1 LKKILKDK
9 RVAAGIILFLLLFIL
24 VLLRGV
30 IVESYISGK
39 VESAE
44 KRYALEIN
52 YDNLEI
58 NGIAGITLKGLS
70 VCQTGH
76 DTLISSDEISVRL
89 NPLKL
94 LFLKIDT
101 RSLKIDKLALNFVKE
116 DSTSNYEFLF
126 KEGKSLDT
134 TGRKTV
140 ARLNYS
146 RHLDNLLS
154 MIFGILPK
162 NAQIQELSVV
172 YKYDEYYLKVNV
184 PDFKVDKDVFTAKI
198 FTEECGHSE
207 QLVLDGKLNDSK
219 RNIAVKIYSGGEK
232 RFFSMPFINFRWS
245 ATMQFDTLS
254 LDFSSTERDN
264 GVITIKGNSAVAG
277 VAFYHEKVSP
287 ENVVLKNAH
296 FNYKVNIGENYF
308 ELDSSSVFRINDL
321 TFSPYFKAQKRD
333 KWVLTAS
340 VNKSK
345 FPAQQLFSSLP
356 EGLFRNLEGIEV
368 SGNIDYHFYLNIDF
382 SNVDS
387 LKIESLMRPDHFR
400 IVKYGKTD
408 LRRMNGEFEYTAYEN
423 GIPVRT
429 FAVGP
434 SNPNFRSLDQI
445 SPILQMAV
453 MQSEDGGFFYH
464 NGFLPEA
471 IREALA
477 TNIKDKRFRRGGST
491 ISMQLVKNVFL
502 SRHKTLARKFEEM
515 LIVWLIENNR
525 LSSKQRMFEVYMNII
540 EWGPMVYGANEAA
553 RFYFNKDVRDLTV
566 NESIFLAGIIP
577 SPKRSLNNFTPDGQL
592 IPERMDGYFRLLAGR
607 LRVKGLI
614 TEAEEAL
621 IKPELRLSGESLRII
636 QQRAAVRDS
645 IMWH

>member
-1 LKKILKDK
+1 MLNDK
-9 RVAAGIILFLLLFIL
+9 RFAAGILIFLLLLIL

-30 IVESYISGK
+30 IVKSYISGK

-44 KRYALEIN
+44 KRYSLEID
-52 YDNLEI
+52 YDKLEM
-58 NGIAGITLKGLS
+58 NGIAGLTLKGLS
-70 VCQTGH
+70 VRQAGR
-76 DTLISSDEISVRL
+76 DTLIASDQIDVRI
-89 NPLKL
+89 NPFKL
-94 LFLKIDT
+94 LFFKIDT
-101 RSLKIDKLALNFVKE
+101 RSLKIERLSFNFVKE
-116 DSTSNYEFLF
+116 DSTSNYDFLF
-126 KEGKSLDT
+126 KGARSMDT
-134 TGRKTV
+134 TGRKSL

-146 RHLDNLLS
+146 RNLDNLLS
-154 MIFGILPK
+154 MVFGMLPK
-162 NAQIQELSVV
+162 NARIQELSVN
-172 YKYDEYYLKVNV
+172 YKYDEYYLKINV
-184 PDFKVDKDVFTAKI
+184 PDFNVSKDAFTAKI

-219 RNIAVKIYSGGEK
+219 RNISAKIYSGGN
-232 RFFSMPFINFRWS
+232 RNFFSMPFINFRWS
-245 ATMQFDTLS
+245 ATLQFDTLAF
-254 LDFSSTERDN
+254 DFSSSERDN
-264 GVITIKGNSAVAG
+264 GVITINGNSSVAG

-287 ENVVLKNAH
+287 ENVLLKRAH
-296 FNYKVNIGENYF
+296 LDYKVNIGEDYI

-321 TFSPYFKAQKRD
+321 TFSPYFRAQKRE
-333 KWVLTAS
+333 KWNLTAS
-340 VNKSK
+340 LNKPK

-356 EGLFRNLEGIEV
+356 SGLFHNLEGIEV
-368 SGNIDYHFYLNIDF
+368 SGDIDYHFFLNIDF
-382 SNVDS
+382 ANVDS
-387 LKIESLMRPDHFR
+387 LKLESVMHPDHFR

-423 GIPVRT
+423 GVPVRS

-434 SNPNFRSLDQI
+434 SNPNFRRLDQI
-445 SPILQMAV
+445 SPILQMTV

-540 EWGPMVYGANEAA
+540 EWGPMVYGAGEAA
-553 RFYFNKDVRDLTV
+553 RFYFNKDVSELTV

-577 SPKRSLNNFTPDGQL
+577 SPKRALNNFSSDGKL

-621 IKPELRLSGESLRII
+621 IKPELMLSGESLRKIGGTDFSNS
-636 QQRAAVRDS
+636 QDVS
-645 IMWH
+645 EL